1 MQTLNDIENE
11 QTSQCFGKIKRAATY
26 CTKPTLCSTFAFA
39 PSHIL
44 HSKKIKK
51 MEVTDLF
58 GNIIP
63 SLTNDKTKSGLNEI
77 ENGEYLFYPHFFSK
91 AESDKYLQ
99 TMKENIEWK
108 QESMNMYG
116 KQVLFPRLTAWYGDN
131 DKPYS
136 FSGITLKPNFWTNEL
151 AQIKNKIE
159 PITQSK
165 FNSVLLN
172 RYRSGNDSI
181 SWHTDAEK
189 ELGINPIIASV
200 NFGATRKFQL
210 RHIKT
215 KEKIEI
221 ELSHGSLLVM
231 QGELQHFWQ
240 HQVPKTS
247 KIVGE
252 RINLTFR
259 TIL

>member
-1 MQTLNDIENE
+1 MSQLDI
-11 QTSQCFGKIKRAATY
+11 
-26 CTKPTLCSTFAFA
+26 
-39 PSHIL
+39 
-44 HSKKIKK
+44 
-51 MEVTDLF
+51 F
-58 GNIIP
+58 GNP
-63 SLTNDKTKSGLNEI
+63 VSSNTDSFPVGLTKI
-77 ENGEYLFYPHFFSK
+77 ENGEIQFFPNFFSK
-91 AESDKYLQ
+91 SESDIYL
-99 TMKENIEWK
+99 TALKDNIKWK

-116 KQVLFPRLTAWYGDN
+116 RKIDFPRLTAWYGDN

-136 FSGITLKPNFWTNEL
+136 FSGITLQPHAWNVEIL
-151 AQIKNKIE
+151 QIKEKIE
-159 PITQSK
+159 PLAEVV

-172 RYRSGNDSI
+172 LYRSGNDSI

-210 RHIKT
+210 KHIKS

-221 ELSHGSLLVM
+221 ELTHGSLLIM

-247 KIVGE
+247 KPVNE

-259 TIL
+259 KIK

>member
-1 MQTLNDIENE
+1 MTDQLN
-11 QTSQCFGKIKRAATY
+11 
-26 CTKPTLCSTFAFA
+26 
-39 PSHIL
+39 
-44 HSKKIKK
+44 
-51 MEVTDLF
+51 LF
-58 GNIIP
+58 G
-63 SLTNDKTKSGLNEI
+63 GLDGREANGPFKNVVQI
-77 ENGEYLFYPHFFSK
+77 DQGEYLYFPSFFSK
-91 AESDKYLQ
+91 PEGDEYL
-99 TMKENIEWK
+99 KELKDNILWK

-116 KQVLFPRLTAWYGDN
+116 KQINFPRLTAWYGNN

-136 FSGITLKPNFWTNEL
+136 FSGITLNPNPWTNTL
-151 AQIKNKIE
+151 LKIKAKIE
-159 PITQSK
+159 TKANVS

-172 RYRSGNDSI
+172 RYRNGNDSI
-181 SWHTDAEK
+181 SWHTDAEP
-189 ELGINPIIASV
+189 ELGLNPVIASV

-221 ELSHGSLLVM
+221 ELTHGSLLIM

-247 KIVGE
+247 KVVSE

-259 TIL
+259 VIK

>member
-1 MQTLNDIENE
+1 ME
-11 QTSQCFGKIKRAATY
+11 QR
-26 CTKPTLCSTFAFA
+26 
-39 PSHIL
+39 
-44 HSKKIKK
+44 
-51 MEVTDLF
+51 DLF

-63 SLTNDKTKSGLNEI
+63 SLNKDKIKSGLTKI
-77 ENGEYLFYPHFFSK
+77 EKGECLFFPDFFSK
-91 AESDKYLQ
+91 SESDLFLQ
-99 TMKENIEWK
+99 KLTVEIEWK

-116 KQVLFPRLTAWYGDN
+116 KQIDFPRLTAWYGDN

-136 FSGITLKPNFWTNEL
+136 FSGITLQPKIWTKEL
-151 AQIKNKIE
+151 LEIKDEVE
-159 PITQSK
+159 PLSNVQ

-189 ELGINPIIASV
+189 ELGQNPVIASV

-215 KEKIEI
+215 KEKVEI
-221 ELSHGSLLVM
+221 ELTHGSLLIM
-231 QGELQHFWQ
+231 QGELQHFWE

-247 KIVGE
+247 KVVNE

-259 TIL
+259 VIKL

>member
-1 MQTLNDIENE
+1 MTDQLN
-11 QTSQCFGKIKRAATY
+11 
-26 CTKPTLCSTFAFA
+26 
-39 PSHIL
+39 
-44 HSKKIKK
+44 
-51 MEVTDLF
+51 LF
-58 GNIIP
+58 GGSESPKAINSVKELVQI
-63 SLTNDKTKSGLNEI
+63 N
-77 ENGEYLFYPHFFSK
+77 NGEYQFYPSFFTRI
-91 AESDKYLQ
+91 EGDEYLKEL
-99 TMKENIEWK
+99 KENISWK

-116 KQVLFPRLTAWYGDN
+116 RQINFPRLTAWYGEN

-136 FSGITLKPNFWTNEL
+136 FSGITLNPNPWTNFL
-151 AQIKNKIE
+151 LKIKSKIE
-159 PITQSK
+159 TKTTVS

-172 RYRSGNDSI
+172 RYRNGNDSI
-181 SWHTDAEK
+181 SWHTDAEP
-189 ELGINPIIASV
+189 ELGLNPVIASV

-221 ELSHGSLLVM
+221 ELTHGSLLIM

-247 KIVGE
+247 KVLSE

-259 TIL
+259 VIK

>member
-1 MQTLNDIENE
+1 MTDQLN
-11 QTSQCFGKIKRAATY
+11 
-26 CTKPTLCSTFAFA
+26 
-39 PSHIL
+39 
-44 HSKKIKK
+44 
-51 MEVTDLF
+51 LF
-58 GNIIP
+58 GGANERQ
-63 SLTNDKTKSGLNEI
+63 TNGRDKNLVQI
-77 ENGEYLFYPHFFSK
+77 DNGEYVYLPSFFSRPE
-91 AESDKYLQ
+91 ADEYLNEL
-99 TMKENIEWK
+99 KDNILWK

-116 KQVLFPRLTAWYGDN
+116 KQVNFPRLTAWYGNN

-136 FSGITLKPNFWTNEL
+136 FSGITLNPNPWTETL
-151 AQIKNKIE
+151 LTIKSKIE
-159 PITQSK
+159 TKAKVS

-172 RYRSGNDSI
+172 RYRNGNDSI
-181 SWHTDAEK
+181 SWHTDAEP
-189 ELGINPIIASV
+189 ELGSNPVIASV

-221 ELSHGSLLVM
+221 ELTHGSLLIM

-247 KIVGE
+247 KVVSE

-259 TIL
+259 VIK

>member
-1 MQTLNDIENE
+1 MSQIDI
-11 QTSQCFGKIKRAATY
+11 FGDSIPQKSDSN
-26 CTKPTLCSTFAFA
+26 TKEGLT
-39 PSHIL
+39 
-44 HSKKIKK
+44 
-51 MEVTDLF
+51 
-58 GNIIP
+58 II
-63 SLTNDKTKSGLNEI
+63 D
-77 ENGEYLFYPHFFSK
+77 NGEYIFYPNFFAKS
-91 AESDKYLQ
+91 ESDSLLKNLRSS
-99 TMKENIEWK
+99 ILWK

-116 KQVLFPRLTAWYGDN
+116 KKINFPRLTAWYGNN

-136 FSGITLKPNFWTNEL
+136 FSGITLQPLPWSSEIL
-151 AQIKNKIE
+151 EIKRKIE
-159 PITQSK
+159 PEAKTE

-172 RYRSGNDSI
+172 LYRDGNDSI

-200 NFGATRKFQL
+200 NFGATRKFQI

-215 KEKIEI
+215 KEKLEI
-221 ELSHGSLLVM
+221 ELTHGSLLIM

-259 TIL
+259 VIK